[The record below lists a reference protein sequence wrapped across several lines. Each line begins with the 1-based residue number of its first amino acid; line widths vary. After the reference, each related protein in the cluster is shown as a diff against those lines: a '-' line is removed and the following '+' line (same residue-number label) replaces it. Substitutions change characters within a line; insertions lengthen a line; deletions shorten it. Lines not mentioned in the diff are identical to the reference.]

1 MLDIAAPSVGGTPVK
16 EAPAVPIVDAAELL
30 TLLAPRAQRFVAGG
44 SGADVPGTIALLRA
58 LQVRSIST
66 YVGVQGLAVL

>member
-1 MLDIAAPSVGGTPVK
+1 VLDIAAPSVGGAPVK
-16 EAPAVPIVDAAELL
+16 EVPVVPVVDAAELL

-66 YVGVQGLAVL
+66 YVGVRGLASL